1 MVVPRLALVT
11 AIAARHLDTDLP
23 LLIAALAEHPV
34 EVDVVAWDD
43 ETVDWSAFDA
53 AVVRSTWDYHRRLD
67 DFVRWIRSTSAV
79 TRLWNPAEVMI
90 WNLDKRYLAD
100 LSARGIAVVHS
111 RFLTGD
117 DEIATAADDGAF
129 DGDIVVKP
137 TVGAGAN
144 GAQRFID
151 RPADA
156 RAHAVS
162 LLDGTSAAM
171 VQPYIVGVDQRDE
184 TGIVTL
190 GGRISHAFAKG
201 PILSADPEWSDG
213 LYVTERIGPRTATV
227 DEIAVAEQVLEGLPD
242 TAYARIDLL
251 PGDDGPLVSEVEL
264 VEPSLFLHVD
274 AAAAATAAAALA
286 RLVSG

>member
-1 MVVPRLALVT
+1 MPRLALVT
-11 AIAARHLDTDLP
+11 AVAARHLDTDLP
-23 LLIAALAEHPV
+23 LLTAALAAHPID
-34 EVDVVAWDD
+34 VDIVAWDD

-67 DFVRWIRSTSAV
+67 DFVHWIRATSSV
-79 TRLWNPAEVMI
+79 TRLWNPADVMI

-100 LSARGIAVVHS
+100 LVDRGIAIVPS
-111 RFLTGD
+111 RFLSSN
-117 DEIATAADDGAF
+117 DEIAAALDDDAF
-129 DGDIVVKP
+129 EGDIVVKP

-144 GAQRFID
+144 GARRFVD

-156 RAHAVS
+156 RAHAIS
-162 LLDGTSAAM
+162 LVGDSVAAM
-171 VQPYIVGVDQRDE
+171 VQPYVTGVDQRDE

-201 PILSADPEWSDG
+201 PILSDDPEWSDG
-213 LYVTERIGPRTATV
+213 LYVTERIGPRAATA
-227 DEIAVAEQVLEGLPD
+227 DEIAVAEQVLAVLPD

-274 AAAAATAAAALA
+274 DDAATTAAAALA

>member
-1 MVVPRLALVT
+1 MPRLALVT
-11 AIAARHLDTDLP
+11 AVAARHLDSDLP
-23 LLIAALAEHPV
+23 LLTDALAAHPID
-34 EVDVVAWDD
+34 VDIVAWDD

-67 DFVRWIRSTSAV
+67 DFIRWIHATSSV
-79 TRLWNPAEVMI
+79 TRLWNPAEVMT

-100 LSARGIAVVHS
+100 LAARGIAIVPS
-111 RFLTGD
+111 RFLTAA
-117 DEIATAADDGAF
+117 DEVTAALDDGAF

-144 GAQRFID
+144 GARRFVD
-151 RPADA
+151 RPTDA
-156 RAHAVS
+156 RAHAMS
-162 LLDGTSAAM
+162 LIDGTIAAM
-171 VQPYIVGVDQRDE
+171 VQPYIDGVDQRDE

-201 PILSADPEWSDG
+201 PILSDDPEWSDG
-213 LYVTERIGPRTATV
+213 LYVTERIGPRAATT
-227 DEIAVAEQVLEGLPD
+227 DEIAVAEQVLAVLPD

-264 VEPSLFLHVD
+264 VEPSLFLHVHVG
-274 AAAAATAAAALA
+274 AAVTAATALA

>member
-1 MVVPRLALVT
+1 MPRLALVT
-11 AIAARHLDTDLP
+11 AVAARHLDTDLP
-23 LLIAALAEHPV
+23 LLTAALAAHPID
-34 EVDVVAWDD
+34 VDIVAWDD
-43 ETVDWSAFDA
+43 EAVDWSAFDV

-67 DFVRWIRSTSAV
+67 DFVRWIRATSSV
-79 TRLWNPAEVMI
+79 TRLWNPADVMI
-90 WNLDKRYLAD
+90 WNLDKRYLAELAD
-100 LSARGIAVVHS
+100 RGIAIVPS

-117 DEIATAADDGAF
+117 DEIAVALDDGAF
-129 DGDIVVKP
+129 EGDIVVKP

-144 GAQRFID
+144 GARRFVD

-156 RAHAVS
+156 RAHAIS
-162 LLDGTSAAM
+162 LVDGTVAAM
-171 VQPYIVGVDQRDE
+171 VQPYVTGVDQRDE

-201 PILSADPEWSDG
+201 PILSDDPEWSDG
-213 LYVTERIGPRTATV
+213 LYVTERIGPRAATT
-227 DEIAVAEQVLEGLPD
+227 DEIAVAEQVLAVLPD

-264 VEPSLFLHVD
+264 VEPSLFLHVADD
-274 AAAAATAAAALA
+274 AATTAAAALA